1 MPWFIRT
8 ILIVSGFLIVVYG
21 YCGYKLYTALQQKTS
36 IAPRKLKTAII
47 LLAVYLNVFPLAML
61 IMYWLGGREATRI
74 FTGESSLI
82 DILLVYPAWF
92 GLVITVQLL
101 LLFLLTD
108 VIKLLGL
115 RWYRK
120 ARERWKQWE
129 SAVVI
134 GLTVVV
140 VLYSTTRIY
149 FDTWTTGVREYTI
162 TVPHHLADLDGLT
175 IALIADIQGDERTT
189 PERIRKFVEL
199 VNSLNPDFI
208 MFGGDVVTSGDR
220 FIESTLL
227 EMRALRGRIAN
238 VAAIGDHDIFSHK
251 EKILNGLRTSGFII
265 AEDSSILFTV
275 GKLRIAVT
283 IVTNTYRQRPES
295 EYLANG
301 LAGVSA
307 DYRILLTHQP
317 SESLVRSADDAGY
330 DLFLAGHTHGG
341 SLAFGIPGIFLW
353 APSHV
358 ETRFVS
364 GHYRASRL
372 QVVVTNGLGH
382 TLTPIRFQAPTEV
395 TLLRLHADH

>member
-8 ILIVSGFLIVVYG
+8 ILIVSAFLVVFYG
-21 YCGYKLYTALQQKTS
+21 YCGYKLYTALRQRTF
-36 IAPRKLKTAII
+36 IPPRKLKIAII
-47 LLAVYLNVFPLAML
+47 LSALYLNAFPLATL
-61 IMYWLGGREATRI
+61 ITYWLGGREATRI

-92 GLVITVQLL
+92 GLVIIVQLFL
-101 LLFLLTD
+101 AFLLTD
-108 VIKLLGL
+108 GVKLLGW

-120 ARERWKQWE
+120 ARAQWKQWE
-129 SAVVI
+129 SVVVI
-134 GLTVVV
+134 GLTIVIT
-140 VLYSTTRIY
+140 LYSTIRIY
-149 FDTWTTGVREYTI
+149 VDTWTTSVREYSVV
-162 TVPHHLADLDGLT
+162 VPGHLADLDGLS

-189 PERIRKFVEL
+189 PERIRTFVEL
-199 VNSLNPDFI
+199 VNNLNPDFI

-220 FIESTLL
+220 FIESTLR

-251 EKILNGLRTSGFII
+251 EKILNGLRTIGFTIV
-265 AEDSSILFTV
+265 EDSTILFTV
-275 GKLRIAVT
+275 GKSTIAVT
-283 IVTNTYRQRPES
+283 VVTNTYRQRPEGNL
-295 EYLANG
+295 LAHG
-301 LAGVSA
+301 LATVSA

-317 SESLVRSADDAGY
+317 SESLVGFAENAGY

-341 SLAFGIPGIFLW
+341 SLAFGIPGMFLW

-358 ETRFVS
+358 ESRFVS
-364 GHYRASRL
+364 GYYRASRL

-395 TLLRLHADH
+395 TLLRFKTDD